1 MDTLESIKRRTT
13 DILSSIPSTFTAKH
27 HADDHG
33 AHMRG
38 SWEKIQVPPLP
49 RSSHSVDVVTG
60 TAYVFGGEA
69 ENARQPTDNDM
80 HAIVL
85 PSGSAPAD
93 YYAIKAK
100 SSRTTDTSDEK
111 NKSPETDESSEIP
124 APRVG
129 HASAVIGHRIFL
141 FGGRG
146 GPEMTPLDE
155 AGRVW
160 VFDTRTHFWSY
171 LDPVSPISGN
181 SPAVPE
187 PRSYHSAVATDKP
200 RNFNKTSHTKKHSH
214 DSRPATSSST
224 SNNIVGDIG
233 EGLIKRTN
241 TIRDW
246 ATADRDVDE
255 IGTPQRPIVGK
266 VAEHAVDPDVDGY
279 GTFIIHG
286 GCIADGKRTSD
297 VWAFDIHSRVWQQ
310 LPDAPGPAR
319 GGAALALSRNRL
331 YRFGGFNGETQEG
344 GQLDY
349 LELVL
354 EEFDDQFGKGDAS
367 ISAKDGWKSL
377 LQGKEDVGYKEP
389 DPAPVPTILAS
400 QDPEEADQWPGA
412 RSVAGFEAITVGG
425 GREYLVLFLGEREG
439 SGKGH
444 DAAGK
449 FYDDVWVYQV
459 PAEGMS
465 MASVTDRVKSVVGR
479 KSREGQW

>member
-1 MDTLESIKRRTT
+1 METLEDIKRRTT
-13 DILSSIPSTFTAKH
+13 DIISTISTTLTSKQH

-33 AHMRG
+33 PHMRG
-38 SWEKIQVPPLP
+38 SWEKVKVPALP
-49 RSSHSVDVVTG
+49 RSSHSVDIVAG

-69 ENARQPTDNDM
+69 ENARQPADNDM

-85 PSGSAPAD
+85 PSSSAPAD

-100 SSRTTDTSDEK
+100 SSRTIDTSKAK
-111 NKSPETDESSEIP
+111 NKSLETDESSETP

-129 HASAVIGHRIFL
+129 HATAVIGHRVFL

-146 GPEMTPLDE
+146 GPDMTPLDE

-171 LDPVSPISGN
+171 LDPVSPISGGT
-181 SPAVPE
+181 PTVPE

-200 RNFNKTSHTKKHSH
+200 RNFSKTSPKQKSS
-214 DSRPATSSST
+214 SRPGTSSST
-224 SNNIVGDIG
+224 SHTVAGDIG

-246 ATADRDVDE
+246 ATGDRNVE
-255 IGTPQRPIVGK
+255 EVGTPQRPIVGK
-266 VAEHAVDPDVDGY
+266 IAEHAVDPDVDGY

-286 GCIADGKRTSD
+286 GCLAGGKRTSD
-297 VWAFDIHSRVWQQ
+297 VWAFDIHTHIWQQ

-319 GGAALALSRNRL
+319 GGASLALSRSRL

-349 LELVL
+349 LELVV
-354 EEFDDQFGKGDAS
+354 EEFDDQVSKGDAS
-367 ISAKDGWKSL
+367 ISAREGWKSL
-377 LQGKEDVGYKEP
+377 VQGKEDVGYKEP
-389 DPAPVPTILAS
+389 DPAPIPPTILGS
-400 QDPEEADQWPGA
+400 EDPEEDQWPGA

-425 GREYLVLFLGEREG
+425 GREYLVLILGEKEG

-449 FYDDVWVYQV
+449 FWDDVWVYQV
-459 PAEGMS
+459 PPQGMS
-465 MASVTDRVKSVVGR
+465 LASVGDKVKSVVGR
-479 KSREGQW
+479 KSREGKW